1 MKNKYKVISELRR
14 IKNLTSQNFIEIVT
28 EENLYLWELWF
39 NKKGNR
45 AKEYRKWSI
54 NTINILTELNCN
66 LLSFEISDIVC
77 DISKIYK
84 NL

>member
-1 MKNKYKVISELRR
+1 MKNISELRR
-14 IKNLTSQNFIEIVT
+14 IKNLTSKNFIEIVN
-28 EENLYLWELWF
+28 EENFDLWELWF